1 MQKLSPKGAEGMPFP
16 APLSRKERLI
26 KDIREFVGPGGYVPF
41 EHGFRPSINAQAV
54 DEDGIVLVRRLG
66 RERRRRIEFSEI
78 DETTLTNVILNLFR
92 YSNYCHLY
100 A

>member
-1 MQKLSPKGAEGMPFP
+1 MQKLSPRGAENTPFP

-26 KDIREFVGPGGYVPF
+26 KDIREFVGRGGYVPF

-54 DEDGIVLVRRLG
+54 DENGIVLACRLG
-66 RERRRRIEFSEI
+66 RGRRRIEFAEM
-78 DETTLTNVILNLFR
+78 DETTLTNVVINLFR
-92 YSNYCHLY
+92 YVNYCHLY